1 MEQKKILWV
10 VVAISVFFLIIFGFA
25 LILYSPSKQSP
36 TLSQAPKTIS
46 SYTNKSLESEF
57 TNANQSKIS
66 QDLKDQF
73 DRNTAPTSASSNI
86 NFTFVAGET
95 HPNTYGTVDVS
106 ELTTGNA
113 EARTTMQI
121 ESSNKQDSTLN
132 PTLALANGE
141 PVADSKQTQSSEKTK
156 QTTIKT
162 PTSNT
167 AASSNSKT
175 ATTATSKAT
184 STKTT
189 QTTPKTT
196 SNTKKA
202 EPQTTTE
209 YWIQTGSF
217 AGKIN
222 AEKARDSLTARY
234 LKAEIFTKDVNSTTT
249 YRVRVGPY
257 TSKSEAEYWLGTIKE
272 IGDFSSSYIS
282 EVKVKQ

>member
-25 LILYSPSKQSP
+25 LILYSPSKQGP
-36 TLSQAPKTIS
+36 TLSQTPKTIS
-46 SYTNKSLESEF
+46 SYTNKTQEIDF
-57 TNANQSKIS
+57 TNSSPSKTT
-66 QDLKDQF
+66 QETKDQF
-73 DRNTAPTSASSNI
+73 ERNVTPTSASSNI

-106 ELTTGNA
+106 ELTTGKA
-113 EARTTMQI
+113 EAKTTIQI
-121 ESSNKQDSTLN
+121 ESENKQSSA
-132 PTLALANGE
+132 PAPALALANG
-141 PVADSKQTQSSEKTK
+141 VSVTDSKQTQSSEKTK
-156 QTTIKT
+156 QTTVKT
-162 PTSNT
+162 SASNT
-167 AASSNSKT
+167 AASSSSKT
-175 ATTATSKAT
+175 TTSAA
-184 STKTT
+184 TKTT
-189 QTTPKTT
+189 SKTT
-196 SNTKKA
+196 TSTKKA
-202 EPQTTTE
+202 EPKTVTE

-222 AEKARDSLTARY
+222 AEKARDSLTERY

-257 TSKSEAEYWLGTIKE
+257 SSKSEAEYWLGTIKE